1 MPALPMGYQ
10 QNPLHRGERIAGAFF
25 VVVVI
30 FVNHAVMGSATN
42 LLGLGLIVA
51 YLMWAAAIWLNDPL
65 PIVPLYLIGIAVQ
78 ALHFLEEYLT
88 GFQSKFPAFF
98 DYQWS
103 DKRFLIFNLVWLAVF
118 LLAALGVWLGLRLAY
133 LIVFFFAIAGEIGN
147 GLGHLALSITQRRY
161 FPGLI
166 TAPVVL
172 IIGVA
177 LLTKL
182 LRTAEHLPD
191 QAGDIQEI

>member
-1 MPALPMGYQ
+1 MGYQ
-10 QNPLHRGERIAGAFF
+10 QNPLHRGERIVGALF
-25 VVVVI
+25 VAVVI
-30 FVNHAVMGSATN
+30 FVNYMVMGSAAN
-42 LLGLGLIVA
+42 LLSLGLVVA
-51 YLMWAAAIWLNDPL
+51 YLMWAAAIWLNDPP
-65 PIVPLYLIGIAVQ
+65 PIVPLYLIGIAAQ
-78 ALHFLEEYLT
+78 ALHFLEEYLA
-88 GFQSKFPAFF
+88 GFQAKFPALFG
-98 DYQWS
+98 YQWS
-103 DKRFLIFNLVWLAVF
+103 DKRFVVFNLVWLAIF
-118 LLAALGVWLGLRLAY
+118 LLAALGIWLGLRLAY
-133 LIVFFFAIAGEIGN
+133 LFAFFFAIAGEIGN
-147 GLGHLALSITQRRY
+147 GLGHLALSIAQRKY